1 LKSRISGHER
11 FQLLPELSP
20 AQKDTIM
27 ALTMYQLSIPAF
39 VRGLGVLTRLLDKAE
54 AFARENGIPADD
66 LVNARLAPDMLTL
79 AGQVQRVSDTSK
91 GLVGRLTSIEVPR
104 FPDEEKTLD
113 ELRQRIANTVA
124 FLETIGSTDLED
136 SGSREVVLNFPNLK
150 VTFTGE
156 EYLQKFVLP
165 NFYFHLTTAYDILRH
180 KGVPVGKADF
190 LSFA

>member
-1 LKSRISGHER
+1 
-11 FQLLPELSP
+11 
-20 AQKDTIM
+20 M
-27 ALTMYQLSIPAF
+27 ALTMYQLSIPAL

-54 AFARENGIPADD
+54 AHARDNGISPDD

-113 ELRQRIANTVA
+113 ELRQRVANTVA
-124 FLETIGSTDLED
+124 FLETVAPADMED
-136 SGSREVVLNFPNLK
+136 SAAREVILNFPTLK
-150 VTFTGE
+150 VTLTGE
-156 EYLQKFVLP
+156 EYLLKFVLP

-180 KGVPVGKADF
+180 KGVSIGKGDF
-190 LSFA
+190 LGLTA

>member
-1 LKSRISGHER
+1 
-11 FQLLPELSP
+11 
-20 AQKDTIM
+20 M
-27 ALTMYQLSIPAF
+27 ALTMYQLSIPAL

-54 AFARENGIPADD
+54 AFAREKGISADD

-104 FPDEEKTLD
+104 FADEEKTLD
-113 ELRQRIANTVA
+113 ELRQRVAKTVA
-124 FLETIGSTDLED
+124 FLETVSPDDLED
-136 SGSREVVLNFPNLK
+136 SDSREVVLNFPTLK
-150 VTFTGE
+150 VTLTGE

-180 KGVPVGKADF
+180 NGVPIGKADF
-190 LSFA
+190 LSLTA

>member
-1 LKSRISGHER
+1 
-11 FQLLPELSP
+11 
-20 AQKDTIM
+20 M
-27 ALTMYQLSIPAF
+27 ALTIYHLSIPAF
-39 VRGLGVLTRLLDKAE
+39 IRGLGVLSKLLDKAE
-54 AFARENGIPADD
+54 AFAQEKGISADD

-104 FPDEEKTLD
+104 FPDEEKTMD

-124 FLETIGSTDLED
+124 FLETVRPTDLED
-136 SGSREVVLNFPNLK
+136 SDSREVVLNFPNFK

-180 KGVPVGKADF
+180 KGAPVGKADF

>member
-1 LKSRISGHER
+1 M
-11 FQLLPELSP
+11 P
-20 AQKDTIM
+20 
-27 ALTMYQLSIPAF
+27 LTMYQLSIPALI
-39 VRGLGVLTRLLDKAE
+39 RGLGVLTKLLDKAE
-54 AFARENGIPADD
+54 AFARDNGISSDD

-124 FLETIGSTDLED
+124 FLETVRPVDLED
-136 SGSREVVLNFPNLK
+136 SASREVVLNFPTLK
-150 VTFTGE
+150 VTLTGE
-156 EYLQKFVLP
+156 EYLLRFVLP

-180 KGVPVGKADF
+180 NGVPIGKGDF
-190 LSFA
+190 LSLAA

>member
-1 LKSRISGHER
+1 
-11 FQLLPELSP
+11 
-20 AQKDTIM
+20 M

-39 VRGLGVLTRLLDKAE
+39 IRGLGVLSKLLDKAE
-54 AFARENGIPADD
+54 AFAREKDISADD
-66 LVNARLAPDMLTL
+66 VVNARLAPDMLTL

-91 GLVGRLTSIEVPR
+91 GLVGRLTSLEVPR

-113 ELRQRIANTVA
+113 ELRQRIANTIA
-124 FLETIGSTDLED
+124 FLETVEPADLED
-136 SGSREVVLNFPNLK
+136 SDRREVVLNFPTLK
-150 VTFTGE
+150 VTLTGE

-180 KGVPVGKADF
+180 EGAPVGKADF

>member
-1 LKSRISGHER
+1 
-11 FQLLPELSP
+11 
-20 AQKDTIM
+20 M

>member
-1 LKSRISGHER
+1 
-11 FQLLPELSP
+11 
-20 AQKDTIM
+20 M
-27 ALTMYQLSIPAF
+27 ALTMYQLSIPALI
-39 VRGLGVLTRLLDKAE
+39 RGLGVLTKLLDKAE
-54 AFARENGIPADD
+54 AFARDNGISSGD

-124 FLETIGSTDLED
+124 FLETVRPVDLED
-136 SGSREVVLNFPNLK
+136 SASRQVVLNFPTLK
-150 VTFTGE
+150 VTLTGE
-156 EYLQKFVLP
+156 EYLLRFVLP

-180 KGVPVGKADF
+180 NGVPIGKGDF
-190 LSFA
+190 LSLTA

>member
-1 LKSRISGHER
+1 
-11 FQLLPELSP
+11 
-20 AQKDTIM
+20 M
-27 ALTMYQLSIPAF
+27 ALTMYQLSIPAL

-54 AFARENGIPADD
+54 AFAREKGISTDD

-104 FPDEEKTLD
+104 FADEEKTLD
-113 ELRQRIANTVA
+113 ELRQRVAKTVA
-124 FLETIGSTDLED
+124 FLETVSPDDLED
-136 SGSREVVLNFPNLK
+136 SGSRAVVLNFPTLK
-150 VTFTGE
+150 VTLTGE

-180 KGVPVGKADF
+180 NGVPIGKADF
-190 LSFA
+190 LSLTA